1 MGPSGFFGHPPAG
14 DQSKLEAD
22 IKEGEKEE
30 DDVGRTNGQADR
42 RTRRLKQ
49 EKRVGSIGHV
59 LYGRRKLTA
68 SHVEPDTWQHSLS
81 IFCFIF
87 VCVFILSFLSL
98 SIFSFH
104 HFYFFSWPRL
114 EEILPQI
121 YYLIFST
128 T

>member
-1 MGPSGFFGHPPAG
+1 MGPSGFFGHPPSG

-68 SHVEPDTWQHSLS
+68 SHVEPDT
-81 IFCFIF
+81 
-87 VCVFILSFLSL
+87 
-98 SIFSFH
+98 
-104 HFYFFSWPRL
+104 
-114 EEILPQI
+114 
-121 YYLIFST
+121 
-128 T
+128 